1 MSLNVVQSSF
11 MSVAA
16 APPVGTLKRHR
27 AVFLDKDGALLE
39 NAGSSVDPALMRL
52 TPVARVALHVLGS
65 LDYRLIVVG
74 NESGAGS
81 GPRRARA
88 LDAIEARLA
97 GMFAECG
104 AVLSG
109 FFSCP
114 HSPEIGRR
122 LACVCRKPMPGLL
135 HRAAMELDVGSAGSW
150 LVGNVLDDIE
160 AGRRAGFRTILLS
173 SGSET
178 RWQPGPYRSPHY
190 LVHGLDDAARV
201 IAESRYVPQSRH
213 EPVNA

>member
-1 MSLNVVQSSF
+1 MALNVVQSSF
-11 MSVAA
+11 MSAAA
-16 APPVGTLKRHR
+16 APPLGAPQGHP

-39 NAGSSVDPALMRL
+39 NTGSNVDPALMRL
-52 TPVARVALHVLGS
+52 TPVARVALRVLGS
-65 LDYRLIVVG
+65 LNYRLIVVG
-74 NESGAGS
+74 NQTGAGFGS
-81 GPRRARA
+81 SRARA
-88 LDAIEARLA
+88 LAAVEARLA
-97 GMFAECG
+97 GLFAECG

-114 HSPEIGRR
+114 HSPEEGRR

-150 LVGNVLDDIE
+150 MVGDILDDIE

-173 SGSET
+173 SGSEM

-201 IAESRYVPQSRH
+201 IAASRYVPSRY